1 VVPFD
6 PPVAPPAPVGKPPA
20 PLVPPGPPFRLDP
33 PEHVV
38 FAQLPPLAQA
48 TPQVLPAPPES
59 GDGGVL
65 SDEPS
70 SLHPTAMTAAE
81 TKKTKPIR

>member
-6 PPVAPPAPVGKPPA
+6 PPVAPPAPVGKPLVPPEPFA
-20 PLVPPGPPFRLDP
+20 PLVPPGP

-70 SLHPTAMTAAE
+70 SLHPTAVTAAE